1 MLIESLIRR
10 DGGTNVEMTNT
21 DGSPRI
27 YRFAPQVAG
36 GPHLCEVADKAD
48 ASTLLSIKE
57 GYRQVKP
64 LKDVSP
70 PKTADATATTE
81 PTTAAPPSPDPSQ

>member
-10 DGGTNVEMTNT
+10 DGGTNVEMTNA

-36 GPHLCEVADKAD
+36 GPHLCEVTDKAD
-48 ASTLLSIKE
+48 TSTLLAIKE

>member
-10 DGGTNVEMTNT
+10 DGGTNVEMTNA

-36 GPHLCEVADKAD
+36 GPHICEVADEAD
-48 ASTLLSIKE
+48 VSRLLSITE
-57 GYRQVKP
+57 GYRKVDAI
-64 LKDVSP
+64 KDVEP
-70 PKTADATATTE
+70 PKAAATAKTK
-81 PTTAAPPSPDPSQ
+81 P

>member
-10 DGGTNVEMTNT
+10 DGGTNVEMTNA